1 MGKPPDFPEMSVGD
15 LKDSTELYTQR
26 PDGAGPQVNKRFTLL
41 TLKNYLKSVLNK
53 LYFRADGPLV
63 NEYEFT
69 LGGAFNWKGQRGLET
84 HLDGNKIFIRPKID
98 APVDG
103 QIWTWDETL
112 GEMVLKDNEGDKNV
126 RIDVAS
132 ATVWNLAHN
141 LGFVPN
147 YIARDTDGNIL
158 HGLQE
163 TIDDNNER
171 ITFTIAR
178 EGYVDFT

>member
-26 PDGAGPQVNKRFTLL
+26 PDGAGPQINKRFTLL
-41 TLKNYLKSVLNK
+41 TLKNWLKSVLSK

-84 HLDGNKIFIRPKID
+84 HLDGNRIFIRPKVED
-98 APVDG
+98 PEDG
-103 QIWTWDETL
+103 QVWTWDDAAS
-112 GEMVLKDNEGDKNV
+112 EMVLRAIDADKHI
-126 RIDVAS
+126 RIPIS
-132 ATVWNLAHN
+132 TATVWNLNHN

-147 YIARDTDGNIL
+147 YIAKDTSDNIL
-158 HGLQE
+158 HGLRE

-171 ITFTIAR
+171 ITFTVAR
-178 EGYVDFT
+178 AGYVDFT